1 MLLLCPG
8 FFCSFWIA
16 MSKKGKKSGEGE
28 GKWDTEDV
36 FQAVVIA
43 DSFNFRFLPI
53 TIERPRALLPLV
65 NRPLIDYTVEFLA
78 VAGIQE
84 IFVFCCAHADMIR
97 AHLEGSRWM
106 KPTSP
111 VKLQIII
118 SEDCPSVGDAL
129 RDIDSQ
135 SLIRSDFVLVS
146 GDLVANMEL
155 MEVIQKHKEI
165 RKKDKMSVM
174 TCVYKM
180 ANPNHP
186 TRSSEDDILIA
197 TNSVDGRLLHCEK
210 PKSRTKKFNIP
221 VSIFEENPDVEV
233 RYDVLDCHI
242 SVCAPSVPQLFSDN
256 FDYQSRHHFIRGII
270 VDEEITGNHIYTHFI
285 SDKYAA
291 RVSNLR
297 TYDAVSK
304 DVIHRWVYP
313 LVPDNVIG
321 ESYSYGRH
329 NIYLN
334 TDITLAMGAVLQ
346 EDVVIG
352 KGSKIGANTKISHS
366 SIGHN
371 CVIGENVV
379 IEGSYIWDSV
389 EIEEGCRIH
398 RSIVCDGAK
407 VKCNVT
413 LEEGCILSYGVMI
426 GPDFT
431 LKQGARL
438 TTKQRSNSSES
449 EWGEDDE
456 ERGEGDTDKELPKDE
471 PLKSLAAYE
480 PCAGHEGVGFL
491 WHPPSNDEE
500 DDSDQNNLEKWPPE
514 ENTISSEESSVSS
527 HESSLEPL
535 EGETDTIMFYN
546 EILDSIRSGLA
557 ELTPNDNTILMINAS
572 KHAYNIPIQDVPLT
586 IVKAIVEGPLNT
598 TTPSSSSSQASD
610 LLTYIKNAIS
620 HFESLLQHYIK
631 GHEVQV
637 SVMQTLGD
645 CACKHQSLLTVF
657 PKIVLLLYNADII
670 EEAAVLEW
678 HSRLQGAESPSGGGG
693 SGLSGSKK
701 QDLISS
707 IQPVIEWLENA
718 EEETSDEEES
728 GEED

>member
-1 MLLLCPG
+1 
-8 FFCSFWIA
+8 
-16 MSKKGKKSGEGE
+16 MSRKDKGKKGGEVE
-28 GKWDTEDV
+28 GKWDAEDV
-36 FQAVVIA
+36 LQAVVIA

-53 TIERPRALLPLV
+53 TIEKPRALLPLV

-78 VAGIQE
+78 VAGVQE
-84 IFVFCCAHADMIR
+84 IFVFCCAHADMIK
-97 AHLEGSRWM
+97 AHLGKSRWM
-106 KPTSP
+106 QPTSP

-165 RKKDKMSVM
+165 RKRDKMAVM
-174 TCVYKM
+174 TCVYKK

-210 PKSRTKKFNIP
+210 PKSKTKRFNIP

-242 SVCAPSVPQLFSDN
+242 SICAPLVPQLFSDN
-256 FDYQSRHHFIRGII
+256 FDYQNRHHFIRGII

-334 TDITLAMGAVLQ
+334 TDITLAMGAVLEQ
-346 EDVVIG
+346 DVVIG
-352 KGSKIGANTKISHS
+352 KGSRIGANTKISHS

-371 CVIGENVV
+371 CRIGKNVV
-379 IEGSYIWDSV
+379 IEGSYIWDDV
-389 EIEEGCRIH
+389 EIEEGCEIH
-398 RSIVCDGAK
+398 QSIICDRVK
-407 VKCNVT
+407 VRQNVT
-413 LEEGCILSYGVMI
+413 IKEGCILSYGVI
-426 GPDFT
+426 VGPDFT

-438 TTKQRSNSSES
+438 TTKQRSNSSVS
-449 EWGEDDE
+449 EWGEDA
-456 ERGEGDTDKELPKDE
+456 EGDTIEELPEEEEEKRTKT
-471 PLKSLAAYE
+471 PTSAYE
-480 PCAGHEGVGFL
+480 PCAGPDGVGFL
-491 WHPPSNDEE
+491 WRPPSAEE
-500 DDSDQNNLEKWPPE
+500 DEDSDQCLEKWPADE
-514 ENTISSEESSVSS
+514 RLSSSEESSLSS
-527 HESSLEPL
+527 RESSAEPL
-535 EGETDTIMFYN
+535 EGETDAIMFYN
-546 EILDSIRSGLA
+546 EILDSIRSGIA
-557 ELTPNDNTILMINAS
+557 ELVPNENTKLMINAS

-586 IVKAIVEGPLNT
+586 IIKAIVEGPLNSPAGQT
-598 TTPSSSSSQASD
+598 SSE
-610 LLTYIKNAIS
+610 LLIYVKNAIS
-620 HFESLLQHYIK
+620 HFESLLHHYIK

-637 SVMQTLGD
+637 NVMQTLGD
-645 CACKHQSLLTVF
+645 CARQHPNVLVVF
-657 PKIVLLLYNADII
+657 PNIVFSLYNADII
-670 EEAAVLEW
+670 EEGAVMEW
-678 HSRLQGAESPSGGGG
+678 HSKLQGAESPSGVAE
-693 SGLSGSKK
+693 SKK
-701 QDLISS
+701 QDLITS
-707 IQPVIEWLENA
+707 IQPVIKWLESA
-718 EEETSDEEES
+718 EEESS
-728 GEED
+728 EEDDDDDGDGEDD

>member
-1 MLLLCPG
+1 
-8 FFCSFWIA
+8 
-16 MSKKGKKSGEGE
+16 MSKKERGRKGGEGE
-28 GKWDTEDV
+28 SKWDTEDV
-36 FQAVVIA
+36 LQAVVIA

-53 TIERPRALLPLV
+53 TIEKPRALLPLV

-78 VAGIQE
+78 VAGVQE

-97 AHLEGSRWM
+97 THLQTSRWM

-111 VKLQIII
+111 VKLQIIV

-155 MEVIQKHKEI
+155 MNVIQKHKDI
-165 RKKDKMSVM
+165 RKKDKMAVM
-174 TCVYKM
+174 TCVYKK

-186 TRSSEDDILIA
+186 TRSSEDDVLIA

-210 PKSRTKKFNIP
+210 PRSKTKRFNIP

-256 FDYQSRHHFIRGII
+256 FDYQSSHHFIRGII

-352 KGSKIGANTKISHS
+352 RGSMIGANTKISHS
-366 SIGHN
+366 AIGHN
-371 CVIGENVV
+371 CKIGENVL
-379 IEGSYIWDSV
+379 IEGSYVWDNV
-389 EIEEGCRIH
+389 EIEDGCRI
-398 RSIVCDGAK
+398 SQAIVCDGAK
-407 VKCNVT
+407 VKKNVT
-413 LEEGCILSYGVMI
+413 LEEGCILSFGVVV

-431 LKQGARL
+431 LKHGARL
-438 TTKQRSNSSES
+438 TTKQRSNSSDS
-449 EWGEDDE
+449 EWGEDE
-456 ERGEGDTDKELPKDE
+456 EGDTGKELSKEE
-471 PLKSLAAYE
+471 PAAAAAAAVAYE
-480 PCAGHEGVGFL
+480 PCAGREGVGFL
-491 WHPPSNDEE
+491 WYPPSAEE
-500 DDSDQNNLEKWPPE
+500 EEESDQYLEKWPPDDRA
-514 ENTISSEESSVSS
+514 TTSDESSVSS
-527 HESSLEPL
+527 RESTAEPT
-535 EGETDTIMFYN
+535 EGDTDMIMFYN
-546 EILDSIRSGLA
+546 EILDSIRSDMA
-557 ELTPNDNTILMINAS
+557 ELVPNDNTILMINAS
-572 KHAYNIPIQDVPLT
+572 KYAYNISIEDVPPT
-586 IVKAIVEGPLNT
+586 IMKAIVEGPLNS
-598 TTPSSSSSQASD
+598 PSGQASE
-610 LLTYIKNAIS
+610 LLIYVKNAVA
-620 HFESLLQHYIK
+620 HFDSLLHHYIK

-637 SVMQTLGD
+637 NVMQTLGE
-645 CACKHQSLLTVF
+645 CACQHPNVLSIF
-657 PKIVLLLYNADII
+657 PKIVLLLYNADIL

-678 HSRLQGAESPSGGGG
+678 HSRLQGTESP

-701 QDLISS
+701 QDLIAS

-718 EEETSDEEES
+718 EEESS
-728 GEED
+728 EED

>member
-1 MLLLCPG
+1 
-8 FFCSFWIA
+8 
-16 MSKKGKKSGEGE
+16 MSKKDKARKGGDGD

-53 TIERPRALLPLV
+53 TIEKPRALLPLV

-97 AHLEGSRWM
+97 AHLERSRWM
-106 KPTSP
+106 LPTSP
-111 VKLQIII
+111 VKLHIVV

-155 MEVIQKHKEI
+155 MSVIQKHKEI

-174 TCVYKM
+174 TCVYKK

-186 TRSSEDDILIA
+186 TRSSEDDILIV
-197 TNSVDGRLLHCEK
+197 TNSADGRLLHCEK
-210 PKSRTKKFNIP
+210 PSSKTKRFNIP
-221 VSIFEENPDVEV
+221 VSIFEENPDVEI

-256 FDYQSRHHFIRGII
+256 FDYQNRHHFIRGII

-334 TDITLAMGAVLQ
+334 TDITLAIGAILE

-352 KGSKIGANTKISHS
+352 KGTRIGANSKISHS

-371 CVIGENVV
+371 CRIGENVV
-379 IEGSYIWDSV
+379 IEESYVWDDV
-389 EIEEGCRIH
+389 EIEDGCRI
-398 RSIVCDGAK
+398 RRAIICDRVK
-407 VKCNVT
+407 VKRNVM
-413 LEEGCILSYGVMI
+413 LNEGCILSYGVVI

-431 LKQGARL
+431 LKHGARL

-449 EWGEDDE
+449 EWGEDDK
-456 ERGEGDTDKELPKDE
+456 GDTTIKELPEEDE
-471 PLKSLAAYE
+471 DQQESTASPYE
-480 PCAGHEGVGFL
+480 SCAGQEGIGFL
-491 WHPPSNDEE
+491 WVPPSTEE
-500 DDSDQNNLEKWPPE
+500 EEGDSDQYLEKWPPE
-514 ENTISSEESSVSS
+514 ERVTTTEESSISS
-527 HESSLEPL
+527 RESSAEPL

-546 EILDSIRSGLA
+546 EILDSIRSGIA
-557 ELTPNDNTILMINAS
+557 ELVPNDNTILMINAS

-586 IVKAIVEGPLNT
+586 IMKAIVEGPLNS
-598 TTPSSSSSQASD
+598 PSGQTSSD
-610 LLTYIKNAIS
+610 LLLYVKNAIG
-620 HFESLLQHYIK
+620 HFESLLHHYIK
-631 GHEVQV
+631 GHDVQI

-645 CACKHQSLLTVF
+645 CASQHTNVLSVF

-670 EEAAVLEW
+670 EEAAILEW
-678 HSRLQGAESPSGGGG
+678 HSRLQGAESPG
-693 SGLSGSKK
+693 GLSASKK
-701 QDLISS
+701 QDLRTS

-718 EEETSDEEES
+718 EEESS
-728 GEED
+728 EEDDDGEGESSEDND

>member
-1 MLLLCPG
+1 
-8 FFCSFWIA
+8 

-28 GKWDTEDV
+28 NKWDTEDV

-53 TIERPRALLPLV
+53 TIEKPRALLPLV

-174 TCVYKM
+174 TCVYKK

-197 TNSVDGRLLHCEK
+197 TNSIDGRLLHCEK

-242 SVCAPSVPQLFSDN
+242 SVCAPAVPQLFSDN

-379 IEGSYIWDSV
+379 IEGSYVWDNV

-407 VKCNVT
+407 VKRNVT
-413 LEEGCILSYGVMI
+413 LEEGCILSYDVVI

-431 LKQGARL
+431 LKSGARL
-438 TTKQRSNSSES
+438 TTKQRSNSSDS
-449 EWGEDDE
+449 EWGEEDDE
-456 ERGEGDTDKELPKDE
+456 GGGGGGDTEKELPKDE
-471 PLKSLAAYE
+471 PLKSPTAYE
-480 PCAGHEGVGFL
+480 PCAGQDGVGFL

-514 ENTISSEESSVSS
+514 DHATSSEESSVSS
-527 HESSLEPL
+527 HESSPEPF
-535 EGETDTIMFYN
+535 EGETDAIMFYN

-586 IVKAIVEGPLNT
+586 IIKAIVEGPLNT
-598 TTPSSSSSQASD
+598 TPSSQASD
-610 LLTYIKNAIS
+610 LFTYAKNAIS

-645 CACKHQSLLTVF
+645 CACKHPSVLAVF
-657 PKIVLLLYNADII
+657 PKIILLLYNADII

-678 HSRLQGAESPSGGGG
+678 HSRLQGAESPSGG
-693 SGLSGSKK
+693 SGLSFGSKK
-701 QDLISS
+701 QDLVAS

-718 EEETSDEEES
+718 EEETSEEEEES
-728 GEED
+728 GEDN

>member
-1 MLLLCPG
+1 
-8 FFCSFWIA
+8 
-16 MSKKGKKSGEGE
+16 MSKKDKGRRGGEGD

-53 TIERPRALLPLV
+53 TIEKPRALLPLV

-97 AHLEGSRWM
+97 AHLERSRWM
-106 KPTSP
+106 QSTSP
-111 VKLQIII
+111 VKLQIIV

-155 MEVIQKHKEI
+155 MNVIQKHKEI
-165 RKKDKMSVM
+165 RKKDKMAVM
-174 TCVYKM
+174 TCVYKK

-210 PKSRTKKFNIP
+210 PKSKTKRFNIP

-242 SVCAPSVPQLFSDN
+242 SICAPSVPQLFSDN
-256 FDYQSRHHFIRGII
+256 FDYQNRHHFIRGII

-334 TDITLAMGAVLQ
+334 TDITLAMGTVLQ

-352 KGSKIGANTKISHS
+352 KGTKVGANTKISHS
-366 SIGHN
+366 AIGHN
-371 CVIGENVV
+371 CKIGENVV
-379 IEGSYIWDSV
+379 IEGSYVWDNV
-389 EIEEGCRIH
+389 EIEDGCKIH
-398 RSIVCDGAK
+398 QAIVCDRVK
-407 VKCNVT
+407 VKRNVT
-413 LEEGCILSYGVMI
+413 LKEGCILSYGVVV

-431 LKQGARL
+431 LQQGARL
-438 TTKQRSNSSES
+438 TTKQRSKSSVS
-449 EWGEDDE
+449 DWGEDDDEDTLE
-456 ERGEGDTDKELPKDE
+456 ELPEEEEGDEDE
-471 PLKSLAAYE
+471 VKKAYE
-480 PCAGHEGVGFL
+480 PCAGREGVGFL
-491 WHPPSNDEE
+491 WRPPSAEE
-500 DDSDQNNLEKWPPE
+500 EEDSDQCLEKWPPE
-514 ENTISSEESSVSS
+514 DQVTSSEESSISS
-527 HESSLEPL
+527 RESSVEPL
-535 EGETDTIMFYN
+535 EGETDAIMFYN
-546 EILDSIRSGLA
+546 EILDSIRSGMA
-557 ELTPNDNTILMINAS
+557 ELVPNDNTILMINAS

-586 IVKAIVEGPLNT
+586 IMKAIVEGPLNS
-598 TTPSSSSSQASD
+598 PSGQSSSD
-610 LLTYIKNAIS
+610 ILVYVKNAIG
-620 HFESLLQHYIK
+620 HFESLLHHYIK
-631 GHEVQV
+631 GHGVQV
-637 SVMQTLGD
+637 NVMQTLGD
-645 CACKHQSLLTVF
+645 SARQHTHILSVF
-657 PKIVLLLYNADII
+657 PKIVLALYNADII
-670 EEAAVLEW
+670 EETAVLEW
-678 HSRLQGAESPSGGGG
+678 HSRLQGAESPSGQ
-693 SGLSGSKK
+693 SLSKK
-701 QDLISS
+701 QELMAS
-707 IQPVIEWLENA
+707 IQPIIEWLENA
-718 EEETSDEEES
+718 EEESSEEEEE
-728 GEED
+728 GEEEND